1 MSPLSFGSC
10 SIHRTWNYSGL
21 GPPTSPLYRILAWPE
36 GGVSQVLRVYFFG
49 TKRTVWTSEPHL
61 YTGGVWR
68 GCLRNLHPVP
78 HSQIHACPPCIPC
91 KSQPLCKI
99 PAEKKI
105 LKKKKNPARVGDGFT
120 PGCLE
125 AAIKWRPRI
134 LPKCFSNALLSQSVM
149 RCAVRPLT
157 LWS

>member
-105 LKKKKNPARVGDGFT
+105 LKKKKIRHVWEMGSRPAVSKLQSSGG
-120 PGCLE
+120 PE
-125 AAIKWRPRI
+125 Y
-134 LPKCFSNALLSQSVM
+134 SQNVFQMLYCPS
-149 RCAVRPLT
+149 RSCGAR
-157 LWS
+157 